1 MKQEELDQ
9 LASMLQI
16 AQSKKI
22 LYGVRLEAYKKRVLE
37 ERRLIRSIAN
47 LYSFEEKRV
56 GNYLE
61 AHALHAAAEASV
73 MELEVR
79 EYEGQVAVYEK
90 MFEEAGKAVVVP
102 PNMAQHAQHKRL
114 VVP

>member
-9 LASMLQI
+9 LSSMLQI

-22 LYGVRLEAYKKRVLE
+22 LHQIRLDTYKARVQE

-47 LYSFEEKRV
+47 QFTFDEKRV
-56 GNYLE
+56 ANYLE

-90 MFEEAGKAVVVP
+90 LITEAGKAVVMP
-102 PNMAQHAQHKRL
+102 LNLAQHKRL
-114 VVP
+114 VVPGE